1 MISIA
6 RKLLSLHWLLLVLAV
21 LLGIFGI
28 YAIYS
33 ATWMR
38 EQTFWNRQLVWLL
51 VGFVLFLGVSLT
63 DYRWI
68 RKGALPLYIAGLAG
82 LLATHFFGQEVYG
95 ARSWLDFGFFNFQ
108 PSQLALIAA
117 VMVMAI
123 FLADYENMPPILR
136 IALCGVIVA
145 APWLL
150 VLIQPD
156 LGSAIVW
163 MPVVMAMLYAAR
175 VPGRYLITL
184 LLLAVAVVPLM
195 VNFGLKP
202 YQRLRIVTFLDPDL
216 DPRGAGWTINQSL
229 TAIGSGGW
237 DGKGFKAPNTLNEL
251 GFLPSTIVHNDFIF
265 SVIGEQHGFV
275 GGSLLLLGYLLLIA
289 VGLYIALKAGDDL
302 GRLLAVGL
310 TTLLF
315 THVFMNIGMTIGVTP
330 ITGLPLP
337 LVSYGGSF
345 LLTVLFSL
353 GVLQSIWIHRG
364 TVSVS
369 QRLEKIKPA
378 RGAIFPGATGL
389 R

>member
-1 MISIA
+1 MSIP
-6 RKLLSLHWLLLVLAV
+6 RKLAALHWPLLILTV
-21 LLGIFGI
+21 LLGAFGI
-28 YAIYS
+28 FAIYS

-38 EQTFWNRQLVWLL
+38 EHSFWNRQLVWLL
-51 VGFVLFLGVSLT
+51 VGFAIFLVVSLT

-68 RKGALPLYIAGLAG
+68 RRGGLPLYLAGLAA
-82 LLATHFFGQEVYG
+82 LLATHFIGEEVYG
-95 ARSWLDFGFFNFQ
+95 ARSWLNLGFFNFQ
-108 PSQLALIAA
+108 PSQLAILAS
-117 VMVMAI
+117 VMVIAT
-123 FLADYENMPPILR
+123 FLADYENMPPIFR

-150 VLIQPD
+150 ILIQPD

-163 MPVVMAMLYAAR
+163 MPVVLAMLYAAR

-184 LLLAVAVVPLM
+184 LLVAVIAIPLM

-202 YQRLRIVTFLDPDL
+202 YQRLRIVTFLDPEL

-237 DGKGFKAPNTLNEL
+237 EGKGFKAPNTLNEL

-265 SVIGEQHGFV
+265 SVIGEQHGFI
-275 GGSLLLLGYLLLIA
+275 GGALLLLSFLLLVGI
-289 VGLYIALKAGDDL
+289 GLYIALKANDDF

-345 LLTVLFSL
+345 LLAVLFSL
-353 GVLQSIWIHRG
+353 GVLQSIWIHRKIAEPTPKHRDPLRPPKG
-364 TVSVS
+364 M
-369 QRLEKIKPA
+369 RL
-378 RGAIFPGATGL
+378 FPS